1 MEGSSVEVQGS
12 TVYAPLLACDSV
24 TVNSNETLNSE
35 NSTSTAFAGATCDEH
50 DNSIIWAVIVS
61 LAISMAAV
69 VVFLVFGFMADYR
82 IGPLNKSSV
91 LGMGLFLIFILV
103 QSAIGVWSL
112 VSTAQYWI
120 SYYERHVEAD
130 KEVEVYGSIN
140 LLTATGGVAIG
151 AAGMLLLECL
161 TRMCCRASEKSPS
174 ASTESHEQQEPSKQ
188 ETSPPSD
195 DSADVSSITDH
206 NTTHSWA
213 NY

>member
-1 MEGSSVEVQGS
+1 M
-12 TVYAPLLACDSV
+12 CD
-24 TVNSNETLNSE
+24 
-35 NSTSTAFAGATCDEH
+35 DH
-50 DNSIIWAVIVS
+50 DNSIIWAVVVS

-82 IGPLNKSSV
+82 VGPLNKSSV

-112 VSTAQYWI
+112 VMTAEYWI
-120 SYYERHVEAD
+120 LYYQRHVKAD
-130 KEVEVYGSIN
+130 QDVQVYGSIN

-151 AAGMLLLECL
+151 AAGMLLLDCL
-161 TRMCCRASEKSPS
+161 SRMCCRASEKSAS
-174 ASTESHEQQEPSKQ
+174 ASALAEQQEPSKQ
-188 ETSPPSD
+188 ETYPPSD